1 MVTMIVSFRNV
12 VKKNLNQVVN
22 FLCTYIVFGLM
33 DWLIGLR
40 IQQKALNESRDAMF
54 SALSGVRQ
62 GSKLVRPYL
71 S

>member
-1 MVTMIVSFRNV
+1 MIVLFRNV

>member
-1 MVTMIVSFRNV
+1 MIVSFRNV

>member
-1 MVTMIVSFRNV
+1 
-12 VKKNLNQVVN
+12 
-22 FLCTYIVFGLM
+22 M
-33 DWLIGLR
+33 DWLIRLR